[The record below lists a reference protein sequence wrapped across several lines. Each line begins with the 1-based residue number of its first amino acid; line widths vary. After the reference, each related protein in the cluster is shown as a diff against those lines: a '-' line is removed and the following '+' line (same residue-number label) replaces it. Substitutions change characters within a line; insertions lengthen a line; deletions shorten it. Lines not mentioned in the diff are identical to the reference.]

1 MWPLD
6 SPACGWGWSWKGVQG
21 SGTLPGLWGLCQGF
35 NVSVQGLVI
44 YRDAYIQGIYDT
56 GRGILPDPENTH
68 ISVRPSQPTT
78 PPFNTVRRRK
88 YKTMILILILVP
100 GHTLWKC
107 NTFKHRSLNVHSL
120 LMWFY
125 RSFHHSWSE
134 LTASQTSWFK
144 SHAGNRNGNTK
155 TTNCETGHTHF
166 RCHHELIT
174 HTHTWHHTDAN
185 LSTRRYSWATTD
197 CRPAYVN

>member
-1 MWPLD
+1 M
-6 SPACGWGWSWKGVQG
+6 
-21 SGTLPGLWGLCQGF
+21 
-35 NVSVQGLVI
+35 SVQGLVI

-78 PPFNTVRRRK
+78 HPFNTVRRRK
-88 YKTMILILILVP
+88 YKTMILILILVS

-125 RSFHHSWSE
+125 RSFHHS
-134 LTASQTSWFK
+134 
-144 SHAGNRNGNTK
+144 
-155 TTNCETGHTHF
+155 
-166 RCHHELIT
+166 
-174 HTHTWHHTDAN
+174 
-185 LSTRRYSWATTD
+185 
-197 CRPAYVN
+197 